1 MGVLLRGPCI
11 AMSTAWKRWQD
22 WGSVV
27 IGVLF
32 FITPFV
38 FGATTNSAAAYTAYV
53 GGVLL
58 VIAGLWNLA
67 TPDNQAV
74 EWAELVLGVLIFLA
88 PWVLGFAGLATIAW
102 SAWVAGVL
110 AVMLSG
116 SVLYSAR
123 RTSALASHA

>member
-1 MGVLLRGPCI
+1 VAAGVPGEPAGARLKPVAGFFMGVLLRGPCT

-38 FGATTNSAAAYTAYV
+38 FGATANSAAAYTAYI

-58 VIAGLWNLA
+58 LIAGLWNLA
-67 TPDNQAV
+67 TPGNQAV
-74 EWAELVLGVLIFLA
+74 E
-88 PWVLGFAGLATIAW
+88 
-102 SAWVAGVL
+102 
-110 AVMLSG
+110 
-116 SVLYSAR
+116 
-123 RTSALASHA
+123 

>member
-1 MGVLLRGPCI
+1 
-11 AMSTAWKRWQD
+11 MSTAWKRWQD

-38 FGATTNSAAAYTAYV
+38 FGATANSAAAYTAYV

-110 AVMLSG
+110 AVVLSG

-123 RTSALASHA
+123 SSSALASHA